1 MRKSLRQSLMIAF
14 ICGTSS
20 PWLSSAFYIW
30 LHFLSF
36 SPELVFVGLKMK
48 IPEWSTEWL
57 SEWAS
62 EARGWQGLK
71 DWLVIASICF
81 PTEWFWNWQFQILSL
96 DKSSDCSGGQKFR
109 LLGYS
114 KSWGPYWTKCNLS
127 WLCHFLSQFT
137 FCSRNLPE
145 WINFLPYN
153 NMGYISGQ
161 I

>member
-36 SPELVFVGLKMK
+36 SPGVGVCWAQDENPRVVHWVSEWVGLRGERLTR
-48 IPEWSTEWL
+48 IQRLAGYSFHLL
-57 SEWAS
+57 SS
-62 EARGWQGLK
+62 RMILK
-71 DWLVIASICF
+71 LAISNFVA
-81 PTEWFWNWQFQILSL
+81 
-96 DKSSDCSGGQKFR
+96 GQKFR